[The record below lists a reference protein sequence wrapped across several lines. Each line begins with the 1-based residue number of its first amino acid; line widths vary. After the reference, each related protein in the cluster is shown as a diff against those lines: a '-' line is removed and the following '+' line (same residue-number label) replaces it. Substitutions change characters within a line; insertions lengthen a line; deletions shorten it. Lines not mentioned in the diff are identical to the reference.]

1 MAFRRSRVRSAS
13 APPVNFDMVVWLERF
28 WRGVVLMA
36 LKVVGAGF
44 GRTGTLSLKTALEK
58 LGFGPCY
65 HMAEVFPRP
74 DHVRMWHQLA
84 FANSIDWDLIF
95 TGFQATVDWPA
106 ARWWREIAAHY
117 PDAKVLLSVRDPE
130 AWYKSMSDTIYQPMK
145 STAPDGAPELAR
157 LQSEMIRKSV
167 LAETFDNRFEDK
179 GHAIEVFKR
188 HNQAV
193 RDAID
198 PARLLVFDVREGWAP
213 LCRFLDVPIPD
224 EPFPRLNDTATTQAM
239 IRMMTESMR
248 KD

>member
-1 MAFRRSRVRSAS
+1 
-13 APPVNFDMVVWLERF
+13 
-28 WRGVVLMA
+28 MA

-65 HMAEVFPRP
+65 HMAEVFARLE
-74 DHVRMWHQLA
+74 HIAMWHRLA
-84 FANSIDWDLIF
+84 FGHPMDWDLLF
-95 TGFQATVDWPA
+95 RGFHATVDWPS

-145 STAPDGAPELAR
+145 SPAPDGAPEIVR
-157 LQSEMIRKSV
+157 LQSEMVRKSV

-179 GHAIEVFKR
+179 AHAIEVFKR
-188 HNQAV
+188 HNQEV

-213 LCRFLDVPIPD
+213 LCRFLEVPIPD

-239 IRMMTESMR
+239 IKMMSESFR
-248 KD
+248 KT

>member
-1 MAFRRSRVRSAS
+1 
-13 APPVNFDMVVWLERF
+13 
-28 WRGVVLMA
+28 MA

-44 GRTGTLSLKTALEK
+44 GRTGTLSLKSALER

-65 HMAEVFPRP
+65 HMMEVFSRP
-74 DHVRMWHQLA
+74 EHIAMWHRLA
-84 FANSIDWDLIF
+84 FEHAMDWDEVF
-95 TGFQATVDWPA
+95 RGFQATVDWPA

-145 STAPDGAPELAR
+145 SPAPDGVPEIAR
-157 LQSEMIRKSV
+157 LQNEMVRKAI

-179 GHAIEVFKR
+179 AHAIEVFKR

-198 PARLLVFDVREGWAP
+198 PARLLVFDVRDGWSP
-213 LCRFLDVPIPD
+213 LCRFLGVPIPD